1 MKRFNGLESNR
12 GGAPQSVHPSIT
24 RPCPRIRRR
33 LLGRILAGVTFSIAV
48 LVLGWVGM
56 GWIPT
61 PVELAHSRAASVEFL
76 DRNGTPLRVLANPQG
91 LVARGSAESDTPS
104 WVENATIAAEDAR
117 FRQHGGMDFLATVRA
132 LGQLAWHRRI
142 ISGASTITQQLI
154 KLAHPRPRTWTT
166 KLLEAAQAMRLERD
180 WDKDRILHAYLE
192 RLDYGNRCQGIRE
205 AARHY
210 FGKQPQDL
218 DLAESAFL
226 AGLPQA
232 PTRLNPRSHF
242 EQAKARQQWVLRRME
257 SLGMVSPDERATA
270 EGEPLTL
277 VPITRE
283 FAAPHFV
290 DWLRRAREAGAKSG
304 PIRTTLDL
312 PLQSDCEGILRAHLA
327 PLRDRQVG
335 QGAVV
340 VLDNRTDELLVMVGG
355 VDWIEHRQGQVNAAT
370 ARRSPGSALKPFT
383 YLLALEAGA
392 TASDVIPDV
401 PTEFPTPTGIFRP
414 LNYDHHCNGPIRL
427 RLALAN
433 SLNIPAVRVLNTWS
447 SPAKLR
453 QRLVDCGITT
463 LDRSDNDYGLGLT
476 LGNVEVQL
484 LELVNVYATLA
495 RMGEWH
501 PIRVLREQASSI
513 VKRRVADP
521 AACWL
526 IADILADADARSM
539 AFGYDSPLRFDF
551 PMACKTGTSSDFRDN
566 WAMGYTPEFTVG
578 VWVGNLDGHPMSGVS
593 GVTGAGPVLHEVM
606 ELLHQRS
613 GTSWFSRPAMVV
625 ERWVDPWTGHE
636 LGERNGA
643 VREYFLAGHL
653 PSPSSTEDRDDHGRV
668 RLDAIYHDWL
678 TLGDG
683 KPHGSMFALKESLN
697 PASFRIVEPLIGTV
711 YLLDQDLTAR
721 QQRIRL
727 RASGTCRWECTTLK
741 LTRVGGEVEVELG
754 LGHHRIEAIDGEGRR
769 VETWIEVRGM

>member
-1 MKRFNGLESNR
+1 MIDRALPESEKRDRPRRVVQVFAGGVFFIGL
-12 GGAPQSVHPSIT
+12 
-24 RPCPRIRRR
+24 
-33 LLGRILAGVTFSIAV
+33 
-48 LVLGWVGM
+48 LVLGWVGI
-56 GWIPT
+56 GWIPM
-61 PVELAHSRAASVEFL
+61 PVEMTHSRAVSVEFL
-76 DRNGTPLRVLANPQG
+76 DRNGRPLRVLANTQG
-91 LVARGSAESDTPS
+91 MVSNGSAESDTPS
-104 WVENATIAAEDAR
+104 WVESATIAAEDAR
-117 FRQHGGMDFLATVRA
+117 FRRHAGMDFLATVRA

-154 KLAHPRPRTWTT
+154 KLSHPRPRTWTT

-210 FGKQPQDL
+210 FRKEPQDL

-226 AGLPQA
+226 AGIPQA
-232 PTRLNPRSHF
+232 PTRLNPRNHF
-242 EQAKARQQWVLRRME
+242 ERSKARQQWVLRRME
-257 SLGMVSPDERATA
+257 SLRIISPEERATA
-270 EGEPLTL
+270 ESEPLSL
-277 VPITRE
+277 VPNTRE

-290 DWLRRAREAGAKSG
+290 DWLRRTGKAEALRG

-312 PLQSDCEGILRAHLA
+312 SLQEECEGILRTHLA
-327 PLRDRQVG
+327 PLRGRQVG

-355 VDWIEHRQGQVNAAT
+355 IDWFEQRYGQVNAAL

-401 PTEFPTPTGIFRP
+401 PTEFATPTGIFRP
-414 LNYDHHCNGPIRL
+414 LNYDHHCNGPMRL

-447 SPAKLR
+447 SAAKLR
-453 QRLVDCGITT
+453 QRLIDCGITT

-484 LELVNVYATLA
+484 LELANAYATLA
-495 RMGEWH
+495 RMGEWR
-501 PIRVLREQASSI
+501 PIRAFRDQASSM
-513 VKRRVADP
+513 VACRVADP
-521 AACWL
+521 ADCWL

-551 PMACKTGTSSDFRDN
+551 PVACKTGTSSDFRDN

-593 GVTGAGPVLHEVM
+593 GVTGAGPVLHETM
-606 ELLHQRS
+606 ELLHQRM
-613 GTSWFSRPAMVV
+613 GTSWYRRPATVI

-636 LGERNGA
+636 IGERLGT

-653 PSPSSTEDRDDHGRV
+653 PAPASPSDWDERGRV
-668 RLDAIYHDWL
+668 RLDTVYQEWL
-678 TLGDG
+678 IGKDGMAGDQ
-683 KPHGSMFALKESLN
+683 KFVLKELAN
-697 PASFRIVEPLIGTV
+697 PASFQIVSPLTGTV
-711 YLLDQDLTAR
+711 YLMDQDITAR
-721 QQRIRL
+721 QQRVRL
-727 RASGTCRWECTTLK
+727 RATGPCRWECSTLEI
-741 LTRVGGEVEVELG
+741 TRDSDEVDVELS
-754 LGHHRIEAIDGEGRR
+754 LGRHRIEAIDGNGRR
-769 VETWIEVRGM
+769 VEAWIEVRGM